1 MNKCLLEKLINNGT
15 PDMYAAFAET
25 IKQEIASDE
34 DTYESIGYNLLKA
47 LLTDDADDILVA
59 LCGWYVDTLLAKARI
74 VPDTKVYFYDSPLY
88 ANIVSVDISGKEY
101 LTPCK
106 VNMQTF
112 EVYDIQTVFEGYD
125 GIPYDAKIMAG

>member
-59 LCGWYVDTLLAKARI
+59 LCGWYVDTLLTKEELFRIQKWNFMIHLWTQTSFQLILAAK
-74 VPDTKVYFYDSPLY
+74 
-88 ANIVSVDISGKEY
+88 NILHLVKLICRLLKCMIFKQFLKATMEY
-101 LTPCK
+101 HTMLK
-106 VNMQTF
+106 S
-112 EVYDIQTVFEGYD
+112 
-125 GIPYDAKIMAG
+125 